1 MPRPD
6 GGLIR
11 ENNLQY
17 YAGAQIIYT
26 DAALNAS
33 KAYTFTFNTKLSMGS
48 TASWNPT
55 DIDFALNNFRIYTSP
70 TGLGN
75 WTEYTTSYVL
85 TFSKDGAKTNSII
98 TLGLA
103 QPVGTY
109 VKVQLKETAV
119 ENNYGSYEYIKL
131 NDIVNNFIVGYVG
144 EGKLIPR
151 VNKTDVIF
159 HAKRGLQEFSYDTL
173 KSIKSQELT
182 VPDSLSLVIPQ
193 DYVNYVK
200 LSWIDG
206 NGIKHTIYPTQ
217 LTSSPYEAPVQ
228 DQGGNIV
235 QDNFGDNIDG
245 TSLTN
250 SRWQGFDTNYITGLW
265 PMNSNNPDLYMY
277 DWWGENSFGAG
288 GYYGQRYGGDP
299 VNMQMNGWFNIDEKR
314 GTFNFSSDLKKK
326 LIILE
331 YISDGLAYDLDSKI
345 PKLAEEAMYQHLLY
359 SILSTRTATVAVA
372 PQYKRQRYAALRNAK
387 IRLSNI
393 KLDEIVQ
400 VMRNKSKW
408 IKRS

>member
-1 MPRPD
+1 MPKPD

-26 DAALNAS
+26 SSGATTVYD
-33 KAYTFTFNTKLSMGS
+33 FTFNTKLVLGS
-48 TASWNPT
+48 TTSYAPT
-55 DIDFALNNFRIYTSP
+55 DPNYIQNNFQIYTSP
-70 TGLGN
+70 NGINN
-75 WTEYTTSYVL
+75 WTEFITAYTVTYVQ
-85 TFSKDGAKTNSII
+85 DGAKVTSRI
-98 TLGLA
+98 TLGA
-103 QPVGTY
+103 GQAAGTY
-109 VKVQLKETAV
+109 VKVQLKEGAV

-131 NDIVNNFIVGYVG
+131 NDVVNNFIVGYVG
-144 EGKLIPR
+144 QDKLIPR
-151 VNKTDVIF
+151 VNRTDVIF

-182 VPDSLSLVIPQ
+182 VPDNLSLIIPQ

-200 LSWIDG
+200 LSWVDG
-206 NGIKHTIYPTQ
+206 AGVKHTIYPTQ
-217 LTSSPYEAPVQ
+217 LTSSPYYTPVQ
-228 DQGGNIV
+228 DKHGKPI
-235 QDNFGDNIDG
+235 QDNFSDNVDG

-250 SRWQGFDTNYITGLW
+250 ERWQANNPNNITGFYPGNTDL
-265 PMNSNNPDLYMY
+265 NPLVFMY
-277 DWWGENSFGAG
+277 DWWGEPG
-288 GYYGQRYGGDP
+288 GPYGFYGQRYGGEP
-299 VNMQMNGWFNIDEKR
+299 VNMQINGWFNIDERR
-314 GTFNFSSDLKKK
+314 GTFNFSSDLMGK

-331 YISDGLAYDLDSKI
+331 YISDGLAYDLDTKI

-359 SILSTRTATVAVA
+359 SILSTRRDTISIAG
-372 PQYKRQRYAALRNAK
+372 QYKRQRYAALRNAK

-408 IKRS
+408 IKH